1 VSVQFLYKDGKGT
14 VVDELGRLEPMD
26 CIVGKE
32 QYRLEALSPSTQ
44 YLSKLCQEGN
54 NKAETIQI

>member
-1 VSVQFLYKDGKGT
+1 LYKDGKGT
-14 VVDELGRLEPMD
+14 VIDELGRPEPMD
-26 CIVGKE
+26 YIVNKE

-54 NKAETIQI
+54 NKTETMQI